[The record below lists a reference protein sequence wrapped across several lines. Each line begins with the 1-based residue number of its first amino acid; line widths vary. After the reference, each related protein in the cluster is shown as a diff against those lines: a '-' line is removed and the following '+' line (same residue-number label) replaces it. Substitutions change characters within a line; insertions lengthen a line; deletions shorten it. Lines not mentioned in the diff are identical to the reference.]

1 MKALISINVAMHKKS
16 DILNVTGLSYWG
28 DTMPTSTFYNLDE
41 EKQRQI
47 FEACVDEFAQHT
59 FTEASINQII
69 KTAGISRGSFYQYFE
84 DKEDCYM
91 YLLTEIGKEKMEMFK
106 DVVEKDPGDTVFDE
120 YENMLDQAIRWIE
133 VKPQYYQ
140 IGIRMD
146 MDDSEFIQRLL
157 KGNQAGL
164 DYFASLIQRDQQ
176 RGIIR
181 KDIDPAVLTDM
192 LFSINRSA
200 LMSFFY
206 NRDFQGMKKQNHQI
220 LDIIR
225 KGSTTEE
232 NHV

>member
-1 MKALISINVAMHKKS
+1 
-16 DILNVTGLSYWG
+16 
-28 DTMPTSTFYNLDE
+28 MPTSTFYNLEE
-41 EKQRQI
+41 EKRKQI
-47 FEACVDEFAQHT
+47 FEACVEEFAEHT
-59 FTEASINQII
+59 FSEASINQII
-69 KTAGISRGSFYQYFE
+69 KAAGISRGSFYQYFA

-106 DVVEKDPGDTVFDE
+106 DVVEKDPGGTVFDE
-120 YENMLDQAIRWIE
+120 YESMLDQAILWIE
-133 VKPQYYQ
+133 AKPQYYQ

-164 DYFASLIQRDQQ
+164 DYFASLIRRDQQ

-181 KDIDPAVLTDM
+181 KEIDADVLTDM
-192 LFSINRSA
+192 LFSINRNM

-206 NRDFQGMKKQNHQI
+206 NRDFQGMKKQLHQI
-220 LDIIR
+220 MNIIR

>member
-1 MKALISINVAMHKKS
+1 
-16 DILNVTGLSYWG
+16 
-28 DTMPTSTFYNLDE
+28 MPTSTFYNLEE
-41 EKQRQI
+41 EKRKQI
-47 FEACVDEFAQHT
+47 FEACVEEFAEHT
-59 FTEASINQII
+59 FSEASINQII
-69 KTAGISRGSFYQYFE
+69 KSAGISRGSFYQYFA

-91 YLLTEIGKEKMEMFK
+91 YLLGEIAKEKMALFK
-106 DVVEKDPGDTVFDE
+106 DIVEKDPQDTVFDE
-120 YENMLDQAIRWIE
+120 YENMLDQAIRWID

-164 DYFASLIQRDQQ
+164 DYFASLIRRDQQ

-206 NRDFQGMKKQNHQI
+206 NRDFQGMKKQLHQI

-225 KGSTTEE
+225 KGSTTEG